1 MSFLVPLRVPLHLPL
16 VRLVHMHEAAL
27 QGR

>member
-1 MSFLVPLRVPLHLPL
+1 MSCLVPLRVPLRLL
-16 VRLVHMHEAAL
+16 LARLVHTHEAAL